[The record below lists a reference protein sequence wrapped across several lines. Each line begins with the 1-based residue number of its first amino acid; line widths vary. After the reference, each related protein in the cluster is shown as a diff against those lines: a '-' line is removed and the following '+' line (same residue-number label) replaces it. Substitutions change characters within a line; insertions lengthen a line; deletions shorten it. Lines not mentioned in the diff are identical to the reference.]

1 MRAVPRSTGCCTI
14 AFDAC
19 HSEIWSCCVNGL
31 IVSLGIFS
39 SIVRSSSMDERA
51 PMTLGQAIAGII
63 LAVIALSWA
72 VDRFGL
78 VIQLG
83 GGR

>member
-1 MRAVPRSTGCCTI
+1 MEERS
-14 AFDAC
+14 
-19 HSEIWSCCVNGL
+19 
-31 IVSLGIFS
+31 
-39 SIVRSSSMDERA
+39 

-72 VDRFGL
+72 ADRFGL
-78 VIQLG
+78 VIQMG

>member
-1 MRAVPRSTGCCTI
+1 
-14 AFDAC
+14 
-19 HSEIWSCCVNGL
+19 
-31 IVSLGIFS
+31 
-39 SIVRSSSMDERA
+39 MDERA

-63 LAVIALSWA
+63 LAAIALSWA
-72 VDRFGL
+72 ADQFGL

>member
-1 MRAVPRSTGCCTI
+1 
-14 AFDAC
+14 
-19 HSEIWSCCVNGL
+19 
-31 IVSLGIFS
+31 
-39 SIVRSSSMDERA
+39 MDERA

-63 LAVIALSWA
+63 MTIFALSW
-72 VDRFGL
+72 VFDRWQGVEL